1 MQFDHDN
8 TQQLLGEREELLKR
22 INSLLL
28 PGSKLINDTGADED
42 TVRKSSLFIDTT
54 TKLETAERR
63 IQELEGD
70 CEKIRQKWAVT
81 KGDLELAKKT
91 MSEMEGKH
99 ERRWNELLSTFSE
112 SESAPISSD
121 GEPAKGSLSSAKK
134 IAELESKLR
143 QAMEAVGRMET
154 LRATLADAYKMNETL
169 QSKIDDLKTKNAKM
183 LAEKSAA
190 RAKEIESVTS
200 PQASFSKKTSS
211 ESSSGNDHKLEKLKQ
226 EYRRVRK
233 EVAAA
238 VLSKD
243 QAKLKQE
250 VRGFP
255 VLIMQHLV
263 LEE

>member
-1 MQFDHDN
+1 M
-8 TQQLLGEREELLKR
+8 
-22 INSLLL
+22 IL
-28 PGSKLINDTGADED
+28 PGKKEGENSGADED
-42 TVRKSSLFIDTT
+42 AVRKSPLFIDTT

-63 IQELEGD
+63 IKELETNG
-70 CEKIRQKWAVT
+70 ERMRQKWAVT

-91 MSEMEGKH
+91 IFEMEGKH

-112 SESAPISSD
+112 SDSAPISSD
-121 GEPAKGSLSSAKK
+121 GDSAKGSFSSAKK

-143 QAMEAVGRMET
+143 QSMEAVGRVET

-211 ESSSGNDHKLEKLKQ
+211 ESSSGNEHKLEKLKQ

-250 VRGFP
+250 VRRP
-255 VLIMQHLV
+255 PELIMQHLFFKV
-263 LEE
+263 FLFNSSIPCYFKWKSSGLKKRETT